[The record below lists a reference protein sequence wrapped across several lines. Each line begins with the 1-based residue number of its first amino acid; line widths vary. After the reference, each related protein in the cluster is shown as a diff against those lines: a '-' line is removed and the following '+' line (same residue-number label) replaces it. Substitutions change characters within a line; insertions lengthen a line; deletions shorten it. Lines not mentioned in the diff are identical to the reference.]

1 MATTS
6 KSRTNQYKG
15 AAEQNVAE
23 QNVEETI
30 DRIRE
35 LNERIVES
43 SRKVGKVS
51 LDAYEQAL
59 LSIAD
64 FEERVAGTS
73 QIEWVSAVA
82 NAQASFIR
90 EMGKSYSAAGRD
102 LVK

>member
-6 KSRTNQYKG
+6 KSRTDQDKG
-15 AAEQNVAE
+15 ATE

-35 LNERIVES
+35 LNERIVVS
-43 SRKVGKVS
+43 GRKVGKVY
-51 LDAYEQAL
+51 LEAYEQAL
-59 LSIAD
+59 VSIAQ

-82 NAQASFIR
+82 NAQASFMR
-90 EMGKSYSAAGRD
+90 EIAKSYSAAGRD
-102 LVK
+102 LLK